1 MITVE
6 RAKKLRAV
14 IEQGVAALN
23 LDNAAAL
30 DCVELF
36 PAWENGTAYIVGQ
49 RRQFGG
55 KLYSCIL
62 AHTSQADWTPPA
74 AVSLW
79 SPVTINPE
87 TGYDEWKQPAGAH
100 DAYNKGDRV
109 VYNGKVY
116 ESLIDGNTWSPDTYP
131 AGWKEVET

>member
-36 PAWENGTAYIVGQ
+36 PAW
-49 RRQFGG
+49 
-55 KLYSCIL
+55 
-62 AHTSQADWTPPA
+62 
-74 AVSLW
+74 
-79 SPVTINPE
+79 
-87 TGYDEWKQPAGAH
+87 
-100 DAYNKGDRV
+100 
-109 VYNGKVY
+109 
-116 ESLIDGNTWSPDTYP
+116 
-131 AGWKEVET
+131 

>member
-36 PAWENGTAYIVGQ
+36 PAWENGTAYIAGQ

-87 TGYDEWKQPAGAH
+87 TGYDEWKQPTGAH

-131 AGWKEVET
+131 AGWKEVAT

>member
-49 RRQFGG
+49 RRQ
-55 KLYSCIL
+55 SR
-62 AHTSQADWTPPA
+62 SQ
-74 AVSLW
+74 
-79 SPVTINPE
+79 
-87 TGYDEWKQPAGAH
+87 
-100 DAYNKGDRV
+100 
-109 VYNGKVY
+109 NG
-116 ESLIDGNTWSPDTYP
+116 
-131 AGWKEVET
+131 